1 MPLGSYASARPQA
14 HCFRRLMDTL
24 DQEKGRLGP
33 QLQGGKE
40 YVIEYAINMYELA
53 EIEVCLT

>member
-1 MPLGSYASARPQA
+1 
-14 HCFRRLMDTL
+14 MDTL